1 MDSPSWQPCSGDGL
15 EAGMLAEPGPM
26 DEPTIAGVHLR
37 LTQAF
42 PAPCRLTPC
51 SPERNFESLGGGV
64 SVMSLFCRFW
74 VDEGRC
80 MASLGSSGHAKPKEM
95 T

>member
-42 PAPCRLTPC
+42 LAPRRLTPC
-51 SPERNFESLGGGV
+51 SAERNFDCLGAG
-64 SVMSLFCRFW
+64 C
-74 VDEGRC
+74 
-80 MASLGSSGHAKPKEM
+80 P
-95 T
+95 

>member
-26 DEPTIAGVHLR
+26 DEPTIAGATSGSRR
-37 LTQAF
+37 L
-42 PAPCRLTPC
+42 PDTP
-51 SPERNFESLGGGV
+51 PPDALFTGNGIPRAWARGVRDEPVLSLLVG
-64 SVMSLFCRFW
+64 
-74 VDEGRC
+74 EGRC